1 MNPVPFASSVKPN
14 MLRYGARVLIAAG
27 GSGGHIF
34 PAVALARK
42 LKEVRPDIDILFVG
56 SNKSLDKSIFE
67 KEGFRYS
74 LLSANKLP
82 YRITP
87 KIIFFLIK
95 LKFDCLK
102 SLLLVAAYRPDAM
115 VGFGGYV
122 SSVVSLASF
131 IFRVPIAAHEQNV
144 VPGRANK
151 FLFRWAAKIAVS
163 FKETER
169 FTGEHASKVVITGN
183 PIRATICSATG
194 AKCDKPASLKK
205 FGFVPDKF
213 TILLI
218 GGSQGAHFLNK
229 KFVDAIIGMDEKIK
243 ASLQIVHI
251 TGIKDY
257 GWVVKEYEKSSLEAR
272 AYSFIDRIE
281 DAYTVSDL
289 VITRSGASALF
300 EIALF
305 EKPMILVPYPF
316 AMSHQAENAR
326 VFSVRGAAI
335 EIDEK
340 YLSAELFKNKI
351 LSLMNDR
358 VMLNG
363 LAARAREL
371 SVPEAADNLSKLVLE
386 LSRR

>member
-1 MNPVPFASSVKPN
+1 MK
-14 MLRYGARVLIAAG
+14 VLIAAG

-42 LKEVRPDIDILFVG
+42 LREIRPDVDILFVG

-67 KEGFRYS
+67 KENFRYS

-87 KIIFFLIK
+87 KIVTFLIK
-95 LKFDCLK
+95 MKFDCLK
-102 SLLLVAAYRPDAM
+102 SLFLAASYRPDVM
-115 VGFGGYV
+115 VGFGGYI

-131 IFRVPIAAHEQNV
+131 VLRVPIAAHEQNV

-169 FTGEHASKVVITGN
+169 FIREDASKVVLTGN
-183 PIRATICSATG
+183 PVRARICSATG
-194 AKCDKPASLKK
+194 AKCDRPACLKK

-218 GGSQGAHFLNK
+218 GGSQGAHFLNE
-229 KFVDAIIGMDEKIK
+229 KFVEAVAGMDEKVK
-243 ASLQIVHI
+243 SSLQVIHI

-257 GWVVKEYEKSSLEAR
+257 GRTVSEYEKMPIEAR
-272 AYSFIDRIE
+272 VYSFIDRIE

-289 VITRSGASALF
+289 IITRSGASALF

-305 EKPMILVPYPF
+305 EKPMILIPYPY
-316 AMSHQAENAR
+316 AMSHQAENAGA
-326 VFSVRGAAI
+326 FSARGAAV
-335 EIDEK
+335 EIAEK
-340 YLSAELFKNKI
+340 DLSAALFKDKI
-351 LSLMNDR
+351 SNLMNDKAA
-358 VMLNG
+358 LNN
-363 LAARAREL
+363 LAMRAGDL
-371 SVPEAADNLSKLVLE
+371 KMPEAADNLARLVLG